1 MGILG
6 NIVKI
11 LTRDLLGLEIMNSTM
26 CKLFHVYGIVV
37 SMFWDV
43 DGEVHMLLVQLFGKG
58 VGIHICQVQLCLKM
72 TT

>member
-6 NIVKI
+6 KIVKI
-11 LTRDLLGLEIMNSTM
+11 LTQDLLGLEIMNLAM

-43 DGEVHMLLVQLFGKG
+43 EGEVHMLFVQLFGKG
-58 VGIHICQVQLCLKM
+58 MGIHICQVQLCLKM
-72 TT
+72 IT